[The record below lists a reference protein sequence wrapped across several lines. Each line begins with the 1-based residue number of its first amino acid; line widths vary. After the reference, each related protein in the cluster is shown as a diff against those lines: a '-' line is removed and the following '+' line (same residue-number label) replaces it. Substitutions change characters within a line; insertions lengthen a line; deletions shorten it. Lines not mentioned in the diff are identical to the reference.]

1 MGFSY
6 MTCNITCMDDLL
18 VRNAIQHQVWVE
30 TLHNKM
36 IIHISYCMTRKTMS
50 EKNGIMF
57 FDSVAS
63 NSRKIV

>member
-1 MGFSY
+1 
-6 MTCNITCMDDLL
+6 MDDLL